1 MPDHQDRPPPP
12 PEPSPPESE
21 ETQVL
26 HPLANCEPGESL
38 TPGVVLADR
47 FEVVRFLG
55 RGGMGEVFEAR
66 DRELDQWVALKV
78 LRPEIALDPPML
90 ARFRREIQL
99 SRQVTH
105 PNVCRIFDLFRHRD
119 PDSGEE
125 LLFLTMEL
133 LVGETLEKR
142 IRRRGRLPP
151 EELLPLARQ
160 MAKALQAAHRLG
172 IVHRDFKPA
181 NVLLVSEPEGWRAV
195 VTDFGL
201 ARSIADEV
209 GREAVEQ
216 VTGQQ
221 TILGT
226 LSYMAPEQLTR
237 GPVTPATDVYAF
249 GMVLYQALTG
259 RVPFADDED
268 PLGGAIHRL
277 REDPPPPGRRVP
289 ELEGAWDR
297 LVMGCLARDPGDRPA
312 DGAELHAALE
322 GLGPAPGA
330 ATSATDPS
338 AADPAGTASTGA
350 AVTGDV
356 GEPPPR
362 RRSGAWWGA
371 VVAAAALLAVAAVA
385 VWWSGRTPA
394 PPPPAEAGPPPV
406 RRSAAVLDLRNLL
419 GRPEA
424 EWLSSA
430 LPEMLTTELA
440 AGSRLRL
447 VPRDNVVR
455 MMREL
460 DLEAP
465 EGLAP
470 ELRERI
476 RRYLGADLVVQGSFA
491 ALGDQADDRLRLDL
505 RATDLRSGGAV
516 GYVAAVG
523 NERELFELV
532 AEAGSRL
539 REELGAGD
547 LDPAEREALRAARP
561 ASFEAARLY
570 AEGLAALRRYDAPAA
585 RRLLEGAVAADP
597 ELAVAHV
604 ALAEAWNQL
613 GYESRARE
621 AAERAHDA
629 LAELSREESLL
640 VEGSLA
646 EVSHDWPRAIEAFRT
661 LWGFFPDNLEYGLR
675 LAELRTRS
683 GRGEEA
689 LATVAEMRRLPSP
702 LGEDP
707 RIDVA
712 EARAAGL
719 LSDLERQLD
728 AAARAAEKARRRGAR
743 QLLAAAEMERAAALR
758 QQGRWPEALL
768 AIEGAARIYRQAGYR
783 RGVAEARN
791 VEGIVQWSRGEL
803 EAARESFERASEI
816 YREIG
821 DRGKLMRSHNNA
833 AMVLASAGDAAGAQE
848 LFERSLAEAQEVGDP
863 QAVSAILNNLAVL
876 ARNQGRLEEARRG
889 FEEALEIKRRIGE
902 KATVVLALGSL
913 GLLAVDAA
921 DLDAAGERLEESLAI
936 AREIGDRLAVAR
948 YLTSLGR
955 VAEERGEL
963 DRALELHDRALEIAV
978 ELGSRPTEAEVRR
991 GRGQLLRRR
1000 GDAEGARSSLEESL
1014 AIAREI
1020 GEPVEVA
1027 AAEVE
1032 LGWQALDGGDAGRA
1046 AELGRRAVE
1055 VQRGQSLVSEA
1066 GALELLALA
1075 ELARGRPAAAAEQL
1089 DRARRMIGGTDFL
1102 LARLRQTVRGAP
1114 VRAATGADPAE
1125 LRRELEEVLRE
1136 ARDRGL
1142 VALGFEAELALAE
1155 RIAAVEP
1162 EVGSRRLKEL
1172 ARRAAEAG
1180 FLRIAALA
1188 RKAGRTEPSRPRSAG
1203 ASARRVDGRG
1213 VAFGVG
1219 AGGAASLDHGT
1230 LGRRQGPEAGA
1241 G

>member
-1 MPDHQDRPPPP
+1 MPDDQDRPPPP
-12 PEPSPPESE
+12 SESSPSETE

-26 HPLANCEPGESL
+26 HPAAGGGGAGESL
-38 TPGVVLADR
+38 TPGEILAER

-66 DRELDQWVALKV
+66 DRELDQRVALKV

-133 LVGETLEKR
+133 LVGETLEER

-151 EELLPLARQ
+151 GELLPLARQ
-160 MAKALQAAHRLG
+160 MAAALQAAHRLG

-201 ARSIADEV
+201 ARSIAAPAAE
-209 GREAVEQ
+209 GTAAQGAEQ

-259 RVPFADDED
+259 RIPFADDED

-277 REDPPPPGRRVP
+277 REDPPPPRALVP
-289 ELEGAWDR
+289 ELDGAWDR
-297 LVMGCLARDPGDRPA
+297 LVMECLARDPGDRPA
-312 DGAELHAALE
+312 DGAELHAALDQ
-322 GLGPAPGA
+322 LGPGPGPATA
-330 ATSATDPS
+330 ATDALRADPS
-338 AADPAGTASTGA
+338 VAEPVA
-350 AVTGDV
+350 AVSAVSAATVDA
-356 GEPPPR
+356 GEPQPPR
-362 RRSGAWWGA
+362 RRWRWPSLVG
-371 VVAAAALLAVAAVA
+371 AAALLAVVATA
-385 VWWSGRTPA
+385 VWWTGRPRA
-394 PPPPAEAGPPPV
+394 PSPPAAEGPPSV

-424 EWLSSA
+424 DWLSSA

-460 DLEAP
+460 DLEAT
-465 EGLAP
+465 EGLDP
-470 ELRERI
+470 ETRGRI
-476 RRYLGADLVVQGSFA
+476 RRYLGADLVIQGSFA

-505 RATDLRSGGAV
+505 RVADLRADGTVA
-516 GYVAAVG
+516 YVAAVG

-532 AEAGSRL
+532 AEAGGRL
-539 REELGAGD
+539 RDELGAGE
-547 LDPAEREALRAARP
+547 LEPAEREALRAARP

-570 AEGLAALRRYDAPAA
+570 AEGLAALRRYDAPSA

-621 AAERAHDA
+621 AAERARDA
-629 LAELSREESLL
+629 LPELSREESLL

-689 LATVAEMRRLPSP
+689 LATVAEMHRLPSP

-707 RIDVA
+707 RIDLA

-719 LSDLERQLD
+719 LSDLEHQLD
-728 AAARAAEKARRRGAR
+728 AAGRAAEKARRRGAR

-821 DRGKLMRSHNNA
+821 DRGKLMRSQNNA
-833 AMVLASAGDAAGAQE
+833 AMALASAGDAAGARE

-863 QAVSAILNNLAVL
+863 QAVSAILNNLAIL

-921 DLDAAGERLEESLAI
+921 DLETAGERLEESLAI

-963 DRALELHDRALEIAV
+963 DRALDLHDQALAIAV
-978 ELGSRPTEAEVRR
+978 ELGSRPTEAEARR

-1000 GDAEGARSSLEESL
+1000 WQLEAARSSLEESL

-1027 AAEVE
+1027 AAEVA
-1032 LGWQALDGGDAGRA
+1032 LGWLALDGGDAGKA
-1046 AELGRRAVE
+1046 LELGRRAVE

-1066 GALELLALA
+1066 EALELLALA
-1075 ELARGRPAAAAEQL
+1075 ELAGGRPAAAAEEL

-1102 LARLRQTVRGAP
+1102 LARLRLTVRGAP
-1114 VRAATGADPAE
+1114 VRAAAGTDRAE
-1125 LRRELEEVLRE
+1125 IRRELEGVLRHS
-1136 ARDRGL
+1136 RDRGL

-1155 RIAAVEP
+1155 QLAAVDP
-1162 EVGSRRLKEL
+1162 EAGKRRLADL
-1172 ARRAAEAG
+1172 AERAAEAG
-1180 FLRIAALA
+1180 FRRIAALA
-1188 RKAGRTEPSRPRSAG
+1188 GEASRK
-1203 ASARRVDGRG
+1203 
-1213 VAFGVG
+1213 
-1219 AGGAASLDHGT
+1219 
-1230 LGRRQGPEAGA
+1230 
-1241 G
+1241 